1 MRFISHRKDTE
12 HPISSV
18 LSSAEGWF
26 HMAHSTHSRYI
37 QELPTP
43 NPVSLLKGRS
53 CSATCR
59 IPLGSHIWI
68 IYDSRHNLLRS
79 AMFQGSAKI
88 SCLPNR
94 FKGLRQTFPV
104 ATDVIQVAH
113 IPRQSKCMNH
123 IEKNQIVAST
133 IIHIY
138 ILYYIILYYIIS
150 YYIILYYSIVYYII
164 YYVILY

>member
-138 ILYYIILYYIIS
+138 IYYMILYYIILYYIIS
-150 YYIILYYSIVYYII
+150 YYIILSYIILYYSIV
-164 YYVILY
+164 

>member
-18 LSSAEGWF
+18 LSSAEGCF

-43 NPVSLLKGRS
+43 NPVLKGRS

-59 IPLGSHIWI
+59 IPLGLTS
-68 IYDSRHNLLRS
+68 
-79 AMFQGSAKI
+79 GSFTIHSTICCAR
-88 SCLPNR
+88 LWFRVPPRYR

-123 IEKNQIVAST
+123 SEKNQIVAST
-133 IIHIY
+133 IIY
-138 ILYYIILYYIIS
+138 I
-150 YYIILYYSIVYYII
+150 YYII
-164 YYVILY
+164 YNTSIGTHNMICT